1 MWTLFCKFA
10 WVGAVTLI
18 FGLLPQVSGADKPE
32 LQNLGDFHHTAW
44 KEIGPV
50 FDVKQSSEGYLWL
63 TTSRGVFR
71 FDGVRFQSVG
81 EVTSGAVP
89 TNEIDSVFLASSG
102 GLWLTTQGAGLLFWK
117 DGRLTEFPDRRC
129 TPTRKQGQLI
139 EDRDGSLWVQATS
152 GLFHLSGS
160 VCKQIG
166 LAQDY
171 PGGFPAGLL
180 MDSDGTLWVK
190 PLTGPLLFLPRGY
203 TKFKVSKYGE
213 GVSSGYAHLHEGP
226 NGTIWLSDSQG
237 LRQVANRLSAPPS
250 SLPRRSYQ
258 GNAHFGDFCF
268 APDGTLWA
276 VTRKGVRRFEH
287 VDRWPTPVAVEGAPG
302 ESFTP
307 GEGISSDAVWKVLI
321 DQDGAWV
328 ATNSG
333 LDRLRRTTLVA
344 VRLAHAQEREFSIAA
359 GDRGSIWTGNM
370 SLPLTQVTADGAI
383 TVFPRTRQTI
393 SVRRDHKGT
402 IWSAGAGEFHLWRA
416 SGKGLSPVSYP
427 DENLDPVVF
436 VATDRNNDPWIT
448 TLSGKAYHLSGG
460 AWSNETPALGKKPG
474 VLGTMVDDQAG
485 NVWFAFSNKVVE
497 WDGLTYQR
505 FSFPAGQR
513 GVSENTISVRG
524 DHVWLGGAGG
534 VQLFTHG
541 QFYLMRWKDPD
552 LPGRVSGI
560 VETST
565 GDLWVNGFSGIAH
578 VSASELKNWLRD
590 PGSTVSGEAFNEL
603 DGLPGLSGEVL
614 PEPSLVE
621 APDERLW
628 FATTKGIA
636 WLNPATFE
644 DNRHRLPPLVVIST
658 ITSNGKTYAAASRL
672 VLPVH
677 TENVEIDYTALRL
690 PIPER
695 ARFRYK
701 LEGVD
706 KDWEDAGTRREA
718 FFSNLGPGD
727 YRFRVITSNSDG
739 VWNDAGAFVD
749 FYIAPAYYQTTWFH
763 LLCIIAFLALLGAP
777 YQLHLR
783 QVTAQER
790 LRLEGRFAE
799 RERIARELH
808 DTLVQN
814 FQGVSLGFQA
824 GVNLLPGGPDLARAR
839 DRLQG
844 AVDQAQQ
851 AINDCRDAIQGLRSS
866 AIETNDLAAALNTL
880 AAELAANRGGP
891 NPPVFDVHVE
901 GTAREI
907 HPILRDNV
915 FRIAAEALRNA
926 FLHAEA
932 CRIEVEIHCDERQ
945 LRLRIRDDGKGIDS
959 QIVTDQGCNGHW
971 GLQGMH
977 ERAKLVGGNL
987 DVWSRLNC
995 GTEIELTI
1003 PASIAYARPATR
1015 RRSWF
1020 ARKGT
1025 AVKLPGES

>member
-1 MWTLFCKFA
+1 
-10 WVGAVTLI
+10 
-18 FGLLPQVSGADKPE
+18 
-32 LQNLGDFHHTAW
+32 
-44 KEIGPV
+44 
-50 FDVKQSSEGYLWL
+50 
-63 TTSRGVFR
+63 
-71 FDGVRFQSVG
+71 
-81 EVTSGAVP
+81 
-89 TNEIDSVFLASSG
+89 
-102 GLWLTTQGAGLLFWK
+102 
-117 DGRLTEFPDRRC
+117 
-129 TPTRKQGQLI
+129 
-139 EDRDGSLWVQATS
+139 VQATS
-152 GLFHLSGS
+152 GLFRLSGS
-160 VCKQIG
+160 VCEQIG
-166 LAQDY
+166 LGQGY

-190 PLTGPLLFLPRGY
+190 PQTGPLLFLPRGY
-203 TKFKVSKYGE
+203 TKFQVSKYGE

-237 LRQVANRLSAPPS
+237 LRQVAGKLSAPAS
-250 SLPRRSYQ
+250 SLPRKSYQ
-258 GNAHFGDFCF
+258 GNARFGDFAF

-276 VTRKGVRRFEH
+276 VTRKDVRRFEH
-287 VDRWPTPVAVEGAPG
+287 VDRWPTPVAVEGASG
-302 ESFTP
+302 ESFTL
-307 GEGISSDAVWKVLI
+307 GRGLSSDAVWKVLI

-333 LDRLRRTTLVA
+333 LDRLRRSTLVA
-344 VRLAHAQEREFSIAA
+344 VRLPHAQEHEFSIAA
-359 GDRGSIWTGNM
+359 GDGGSVWTGN
-370 SLPLTQVTADGAI
+370 SSFPLTHVTAEGAI

-393 SVRRDHKGT
+393 SVRRDHNGT
-402 IWSAGAGEFHLWRA
+402 IWSAGAGEFRLWRT
-416 SGKGLSPVSYP
+416 SRNGLSPVRYP

-436 VATDRNNDPWIT
+436 VATDRKNDPWIT
-448 TLSGKAYHLSGG
+448 TLSGKAYHLAGG
-460 AWSNETPALGKKPG
+460 AWSNETEALGKKPG

-541 QFYLMRWKDPD
+541 HFYLLRWKDPD

-578 VSASELKNWLRD
+578 VSASELKNWLLD
-590 PGSTVSGEAFNEL
+590 PGSTVSGERFNEL

-621 APDERLW
+621 APDGRLW

-636 WLNPATFE
+636 WLEPATFE
-644 DNRHRLPPLVVIST
+644 ENRHRPPPRVAISA
-658 ITSNGKTYAAASRL
+658 ITSNGKTYAAAKRF
-672 VLPVH
+672 VLPAH
-677 TENVEIDYTALRL
+677 TENLEIDYTALGL
-690 PIPER
+690 PIPAR

-706 KDWEDAGTRREA
+706 KDWQDAGTRREA

-727 YRFRVITSNSDG
+727 YRFRVIASNNID
-739 VWNDAGAFVD
+739 VWNEAGAFVD
-749 FYIAPAYYQTTWFH
+749 FYVAPAYYQTTWFR
-763 LLCIIAFLALLGAP
+763 LSCIIAFLALLWAL

-790 LRLEGRFAE
+790 QRMKGRFEE

-808 DTLVQN
+808 DTLLQS
-814 FQGVSLGFQA
+814 FQGLLLCFHA
-824 GVNLLPGGPDLARAR
+824 GVNLLPDRPDVARAR
-839 DRLQG
+839 ARLQG
-844 AVDQAQQ
+844 AIDQAEQ
-851 AINDCRDAIQGLRSS
+851 AINEGRRAIQGLRSS
-866 AIETNDLAAALNTL
+866 TVETNDLAAALNTL

-891 NPPVFDVHVE
+891 NPPVFGVQVE
-901 GTAREI
+901 GTSREL
-907 HPILRDNV
+907 HAILRDNV
-915 FRIAAEALRNA
+915 FRIFAEALRNA

-932 CRIEVEIHCDERQ
+932 SRIEVEIHCDERQ

-959 QIVTDQGCNGHW
+959 QIVTDKGCPGHW
-971 GLQGMH
+971 GLRGMH

-987 DVWSRLNC
+987 EVWSRLDS
-995 GTEIELTI
+995 GTEIELSI
-1003 PASIAYARPATR
+1003 PASIAYVRPTTR

-1020 ARKGT
+1020 ARMGT
-1025 AVKLPGES
+1025 ALKLSGKP